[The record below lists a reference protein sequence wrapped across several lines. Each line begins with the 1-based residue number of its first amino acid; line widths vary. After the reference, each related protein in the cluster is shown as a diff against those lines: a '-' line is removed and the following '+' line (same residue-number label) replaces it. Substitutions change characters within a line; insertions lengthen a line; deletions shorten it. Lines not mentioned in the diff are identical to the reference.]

1 LQEASPALRRRA
13 RRSCLVM
20 HLTNACGPQQVR
32 DGPLVRDDQR
42 RGRTA
47 AAAKAICDEVEDDV
61 GVVHPASR
69 DGQSLGR
76 SIRMRVLARRLPTTR
91 CFRSALDLLL
101 GEVEVDVLLPDEVPD
116 ADGTSRPAAY
126 MAE

>member
-1 LQEASPALRRRA
+1 MSAWSI
-13 RRSCLVM
+13 
-20 HLTNACGPQQVR
+20 
-32 DGPLVRDDQR
+32 PL
-42 RGRTA
+42 
-47 AAAKAICDEVEDDV
+47 
-61 GVVHPASR
+61 R

-101 GEVEVDVLLPDEVPD
+101 GEVDVLLPDEVPD

-126 MAE
+126 MASDKGGVR

>member
-1 LQEASPALRRRA
+1 MSAWS
-13 RRSCLVM
+13 
-20 HLTNACGPQQVR
+20 
-32 DGPLVRDDQR
+32 
-42 RGRTA
+42 
-47 AAAKAICDEVEDDV
+47 I
-61 GVVHPASR
+61 PASR

-101 GEVEVDVLLPDEVPD
+101 GEVDVLLPDEVPD